1 MCGIAGIL
9 QKQSKPPVPTEAL
22 VRMRDIMTY
31 RGPDDAGVYVDGEIG
46 LCHRRLSIIGL
57 STGHQPMADVSERYW
72 IVFNGEIYNYRSV
85 RKSLEQA
92 GYQFRTESD
101 TEVII
106 NAYAAYGKDCVQHL
120 NGMFAFAIW
129 DTQARSLFLAR
140 DRLGVKPLYFA
151 DTPTGFVFG
160 SEIKTLFESGHLRAG
175 LNQGSVFEYFLFRGV
190 TGTPTLFDG
199 VQSLLPAHWMLL
211 SNGHIE
217 TQPYWSHQQAGFPI
231 PCSLDESIEQLHE
244 VLRDAVK
251 IRLMSE
257 VPLGTFCSGGVDSSL
272 VTALAAGELGEGVN
286 TFSVGFSDS
295 AYDETVY
302 ARMVAERYKTHHHEL
317 VVENVDFAANLEQLI
332 WLNDEPLHFANSVQI
347 YAISKLAKQFVTV
360 VLTGE
365 GADELFLG
373 YPRYQ
378 IPRLM
383 NRLRGVSFILA
394 PLLRAGHALT
404 GDHRLHKLAYFLRG
418 DTDEAILSNI
428 AVNERESVTALLE
441 PDVTQTLAYRQ
452 EMLERY
458 RDMRDIGARLSLQ
471 DQHTYLVTIL
481 NRQDKMSMGASIES
495 RVPFLDYRVAEFAN
509 ARPSSCRTRGMQGKE
524 LVKQLA
530 RRYLP
535 DEVVYRR
542 KSGFGVPLADWLRAD
557 SGLGPL
563 AARVFEQGNSEGV
576 LQRDKLLDLFKA
588 HREGRANHA
597 ELLWTALNFLIW
609 RERYSL

>member
-9 QKQSKPPVPTEAL
+9 QKQAQPAVAAETL
-22 VRMRDIMTY
+22 VRMRDVMTH
-31 RGPDDAGVYVDGEIG
+31 RGPDDAGVYVDAEIG

-57 STGHQPMADVSERYW
+57 STGHQPMADASERYW
-72 IVFNGEIYNYRSV
+72 IVFNGEIYNYRDV
-85 RKSLEQA
+85 RKTLEQA
-92 GYQFRTESD
+92 GYAFRTESD

-129 DTQARSLFLAR
+129 DRQTRSLFLAR
-140 DRLGVKPLYFA
+140 DRLGVKPLYYA

-160 SEIKTLFESGHLRAG
+160 SEIKTLFESGHLRSG
-175 LNQGSVFEYFLFRGV
+175 LNERSVFEYFLFRGV
-190 TGTPTLFDG
+190 TGTATLFAD

-211 SNGHIE
+211 SDGRVEI
-217 TQPYWSHQQAGFPI
+217 QPYWSHHQGSYPV
-231 PCSLDESIEQLHE
+231 PCSLDESVEQLHE

-272 VTALAAGELGEGVN
+272 VTALAAGELGAGVN

-295 AYDETVY
+295 VYDETAY
-302 ARMVAERYKTHHHEL
+302 ARMVAARYKTRHHEL
-317 VVENVDFAANLEQLI
+317 VVENADFADSLEQLI

-347 YAISKLAKQFVTV
+347 YAISKLAKEFVTV

-383 NRLRGVSFILA
+383 SRLRGLSFVLA

-428 AVNERESVTALLE
+428 AVNEREAVAALLD
-441 PDVTQTLAYRQ
+441 PRMSHAMPYRSEVLRQ
-452 EMLERY
+452 Y
-458 RDMRDIGARLSLQ
+458 RGLDDIGARLSLQ
-471 DQHTYLVTIL
+471 DQHTYLVSIL
-481 NRQDKMSMGASIES
+481 NRQDKMSMGASIEA

-509 ARPSSCRTRGMQGKE
+509 ARPSRCRTRGMQGKE
-524 LVKQLA
+524 VVKQLA

-557 SGLGPL
+557 TGLGPL
-563 AARVFEQGNSEGV
+563 AARVFEQGNADGV
-576 LQRDKLLDLFKA
+576 FQPGQLMNLFKA
-588 HREGRANHA
+588 HRDGRANHA

-609 RERYSL
+609 RERYSV